1 MIRLFRFACMSG
13 LGGTTITIAVTQRC
27 HSATRRHRDARHSVS
42 SIPTMWAQ
50 QGRRGATGVTA
61 EPIELIERPAD
72 MLTRATGARK
82 EVDRPGCGAWNK
94 RMLGF
99 QGPAQ
104 ALADAGC
111 HSAWGPSADRHSK
124 YLIDFTTAGSTLEAY
139 SQWRWSMP
147 GRSTFPGRVRAWR
160 RPAGSR

>member
-13 LGGTTITIAVTQRC
+13 PGGTAITIAVTQRC

-50 QGRRGATGVTA
+50 QGHGDGTGVTTG
-61 EPIELIERPAD
+61 PIELIERPAD
-72 MLTRATGARK
+72 MLTRNTSRATGARK
-82 EVDRPGCGAWNK
+82 EADRLACDAWNK

-104 ALADAGC
+104 RSPTLGDALNAG
-111 HSAWGPSADRHSK
+111 
-124 YLIDFTTAGSTLEAY
+124 
-139 SQWRWSMP
+139 
-147 GRSTFPGRVRAWR
+147 
-160 RPAGSR
+160 